1 MDENYQSEWTK
12 SIPLKEQKKIIKR
25 LMKFAKPFR
34 RTFIVAILFAFALSV
49 INVLLP
55 RIIQTF
61 MDDHLA
67 KQSATTQVILFFA
80 GVYFVWSHSQKYHL
94 VFPMVFVFHGF
105 IEDLSVC
112 SGKII

>member
-49 INVLLP
+49 INVLLQGSSKLLWM
-55 RIIQTF
+55 IIWLNSRLR
-61 MDDHLA
+61 H
-67 KQSATTQVILFFA
+67 KLFCFCWY
-80 GVYFVWSHSQKYHL
+80 VLIWSHSKSIIW
-94 VFPMVFVFHGF
+94 FSMVFVFHGL
-105 IEDLSVC
+105 IEDLSVY
-112 SGKII
+112 